1 MRILFVDDDPEHV
14 LTVSEVIKDAL
25 DAEVKVVGT
34 VEDAVS
40 TLHEVNYSVVVTDIF
55 IPLGDDPRRSLGP
68 RARRY
73 AENLRH
79 LGGLVLLD
87 ELDRIEPQ
95 PRILAHTACTDYELI
110 EILGERVHARVPK
123 PAPVD
128 VLLRAVIEALDL
140 PVPR

>member
-1 MRILFVDDDPEHV
+1 MHILFVDDDPEHV
-14 LTVSEVIKDAL
+14 QTVSEVIADAL
-25 DAEVKVVGT
+25 DAKVKVVGT
-34 VEDAVS
+34 VEEAVAA
-40 TLHEVNYSVVVTDIF
+40 LHADSYAVVVTDIF
-55 IPLGDDPRRSLGP
+55 IPLGDDPRRTLGP

-87 ELDRIEPQ
+87 ELDRIEPT
-95 PRILAHTACTDYELI
+95 PKILAHTACTDFELI
-110 EILGERVHARVPK
+110 EILGERVHERVPK

-128 VLLRAVIEALDL
+128 VLLRSVIAALDL